1 MRSNR
6 KDGLAISVLAWAG
19 LAFLHIPLMLIIL
32 YAFTT
37 EDRSYVFPPP
47 GLTLHWF
54 DVALNS
60 RPDIWRAMG
69 LSVRVALVATA
80 LAMVLG
86 TLAALA
92 LQRARFYGREAISLL
107 FILPIA
113 LPGIVTGMAL
123 RSGLD
128 ILGFDFSYWTIVIGH
143 VTFCIV
149 VVHNNA
155 LARLRRLSPSL
166 TEAARDLGA
175 SAAQAFWHVT
185 LPNIATALVAG
196 GLLSFALSFD
206 EVVVT
211 TFTAGQ
217 QTTLPIWMF
226 AELVRP
232 RQRPVTNV
240 VAVIVMA
247 ITFVPIVVTYWM
259 SRNTGG
265 VAGSGK

>member
-1 MRSNR
+1 MPSEASRHR
-6 KDGLAISVLAWAG
+6 LVAAFAWTA
-19 LAFLHIPLMLIIL
+19 LAFLYIPLMLIVL

-47 GLTLHWF
+47 GFTLHWF
-54 DVALNS
+54 YVAINA
-60 RPDIWRAMG
+60 RPDIWVAMG
-69 LSVRVALVATA
+69 LSLRVAAVATCVA
-80 LAMVLG
+80 LVLG
-86 TLAALA
+86 TLSALA
-92 LQRARFYGREAISLL
+92 LQRAKFFGRDSLSLL

-113 LPGIVTGMAL
+113 LPGIITGIAL

-128 ILGFDFSYWTIVIGH
+128 ILGFDFTFWTIVIGH
-143 VTFCIV
+143 ATFCIV

-166 TEAARDLGA
+166 VEAAMDLGA
-175 SAAQAFWHVT
+175 DSFQAFRHVI
-185 LPNIATALVAG
+185 LPNIATALLAG
-196 GLLSFALSFD
+196 AMLAFALSFD

-226 AELVRP
+226 SELVRP

-247 ITFVPIVVTYWM
+247 MTFLPIMLAYWTT
-259 SRNTGG
+259 RDTGG

>member
-1 MRSNR
+1 MRSDR
-6 KDGLAISVLAWAG
+6 HWFVTGAAWAA
-19 LAFLHIPLMLIIL
+19 LAFLHIPLLLILL

-37 EDRSYVFPPP
+37 EDRSFVFPPP
-47 GLTLHWF
+47 GFTLHWF
-54 DVALNS
+54 YVAVNE
-60 RPDIWRAMG
+60 RPDIWEAMG
-69 LSVRVALVATA
+69 LSLRVAAVATA
-80 LAMVLG
+80 VAMILG
-86 TLAALA
+86 TLSALA
-92 LQRARFYGREAISLL
+92 LQRAKFFGRDTISLL

-113 LPGIVTGMAL
+113 LPGIITGIAL

-128 ILGFDFSYWTIVIGH
+128 LLGFDFTFWTIVIGH

-155 LARLRRLSPSL
+155 LARLRRMSPSL
-166 TEAARDLGA
+166 VEAAMDLGA
-175 SAAQAFWHVT
+175 DSFQAFRYVI

-196 GLLSFALSFD
+196 GLLAFALSFD

-217 QTTLPIWMF
+217 QATLPIWMF
-226 AELVRP
+226 SELVRP

-240 VAVIVMA
+240 VAVIVMT
-247 ITFVPIVVTYWM
+247 ITLIPIMLAYWTT
-259 SRNTGG
+259 RETGG

>member
-1 MRSNR
+1 MRS
-6 KDGLAISVLAWAG
+6 KQDDKPWVAAMAWGGLV
-19 LAFLHIPLMLIIL
+19 FLHVPLLLIIL

-47 GLTLHWF
+47 GVTLHWF
-54 DVALNS
+54 DVALNA
-60 RPDIWRAMG
+60 RPDIWRAMA
-69 LSVRVALVATA
+69 LSLRVALSATA
-80 LAMVLG
+80 IALTLG
-86 TLAALA
+86 TLSALA
-92 LQRARFYGREAISLL
+92 LQRARFFGRDTLSLML
-107 FILPIA
+107 ILPIA
-113 LPGIVTGMAL
+113 LPGVVTGMAL

-143 VTFCIV
+143 ATFCMV

-155 LARLRRLSPSL
+155 LARLRRLSPSMV
-166 TEAARDLGA
+166 EAALDLGA
-175 SAAQAFWHVT
+175 NPLQAFYYVT
-185 LPNIATALVAG
+185 LPNLATALIAG
-196 GLLSFALSFD
+196 ALLAFALSFD

-217 QTTLPIWMF
+217 QETLPIWMF

-247 ITFVPIVVTYWM
+247 ITILPILITYWTT
-259 SRNTGG
+259 RGAGG